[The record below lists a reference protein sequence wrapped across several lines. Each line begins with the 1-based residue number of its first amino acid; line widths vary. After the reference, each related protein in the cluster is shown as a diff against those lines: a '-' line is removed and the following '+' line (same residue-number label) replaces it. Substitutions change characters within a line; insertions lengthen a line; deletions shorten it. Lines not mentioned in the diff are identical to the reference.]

1 MSGSARIVWT
11 FVGDPSRDSRLLR
24 AARALAPLGPP
35 TILALGA
42 PPQSIPDHDIRIL
55 PLRDPASLRRSLVHA
70 WRNDAAWSAL
80 DRPRLVVASDLYT
93 LPLAARIAR
102 RHGTPLVYDARELY
116 SAIAALHGRPL
127 MQRFWTQLERWHM
140 RHVSAVVT
148 VNDAI
153 ADELRRRFP
162 RVPVEV
168 IHNYPDQPYPVTRDR
183 IHRAL
188 GLDPSTSVLLSQGGL
203 QEGRGAM
210 LALGAFA
217 RMGEGVLVFL
227 GAGPLAPHITAEASR
242 LGCADRVHVIPAVPS
257 DELLEWTASATL
269 SLVLIE
275 PRGRSYE
282 LSLPNKLFE
291 SIAAGVPV
299 VASKLPEI
307 ARVVRTTGVSV
318 LVEPRVD
325 AVADALAS
333 LLADRARIEA
343 MRAQCHAVRDTYRW
357 TGEAARLRA
366 LVEGLSGR

>member
-24 AARALAPLGPP
+24 AARALAPFGAP

-42 PPQSIPDHDIRIL
+42 PPQSIPDLDIRMQ
-55 PLRDPASLRRSLVHA
+55 PLRDPASLRRSLMYA

-80 DRPRLVVASDLYT
+80 DAPRLVVASDLYT

-102 RHGTPLVYDARELY
+102 RHGVPLVYDARELY

-127 MQRFWTQLERWHM
+127 MQHFWTQLERWQM
-140 RHVSAVVT
+140 RHVAITLT

-153 ADELRRRFP
+153 ADDLRRRFP
-162 RVPVEV
+162 RVPVDV
-168 IHNYPDQPYPVTRDR
+168 IHNYPDQPYPATRER

-188 GLDPSTSVLLSQGGL
+188 GLDPSTPILLSQGGL

-217 RMGEGVLVFL
+217 RMGEGVLVYL
-227 GAGPLAPHITAEASR
+227 GAGPLAAHITAEAAR
-242 LGCADRVHVIPAVPS
+242 LGCADRVHVVPAVPS

-275 PRGRSYE
+275 SRGRSYE

-299 VASKLPEI
+299 VASELPEI
-307 ARVVRTTGVSV
+307 ARVVRATGAGV
-318 LVEPRVD
+318 LVAPEVD
-325 AVADALAS
+325 AVAGALAA
-333 LLADRARIEA
+333 LLADPARIAA
-343 MRAQCHAVRDTYRW
+343 MRERCHAVRDTYRW
-357 TGEAARLRA
+357 SGEAVRLRE
-366 LVEGLSGR
+366 LVGDLLK